1 MEAFYFL
8 TLAVCLEVANK
19 TDDRA
24 LEDDTSN
31 EDHVAIVRLEQKFKL
46 LGGFTMLTTKVSKY
60 ILIIKNSPFYDKIYH
75 FVKDTKLLINLFV
88 FILDSWRTNRTGSC
102 TP

>member
-1 MEAFYFL
+1 M
-8 TLAVCLEVANK
+8 TLAVCLGVANK

-60 ILIIKNSPFYDKIYH
+60 ILIIKHSPFYDKVYH
-75 FVKDTKLLINLFV
+75 FVNDRKLLINLFV